1 MKSALVIRRKICR
14 VRRSREEV
22 ALLLESYRNSGLSQ
36 LVFSRR
42 SGISQS
48 TLNCWLRQRRR
59 RECGQ
64 REYPQRL
71 VKVKI
76 AAGPGNCA
84 TAPRGRFELGFAG
97 GLRLWIPQD
106 FEGDAL
112 RRLLVV
118 LRERC

>member
-1 MKSALVIRRKICR
+1 MKNTLVVRREICR
-14 VRRSREEV
+14 VRRSREEI

-36 LVFSRR
+36 LAFSRR

-48 TLNCWLRQRRR
+48 TLNCWLRQTCR
-59 RECGQ
+59 REGGQ

-76 AAGPGNCA
+76 AGDPRNSP
-84 TAPRGRFELGFAG
+84 TAPRGRFELGFTG

>member
-1 MKSALVIRRKICR
+1 MKNAMVIRRRICR
-14 VRRSREEV
+14 VRRSREEI
-22 ALLLESYRNSGLSQ
+22 ALLLESFRNSGLSQ
-36 LVFSRR
+36 LAFSRR

-48 TLNCWLRQRRR
+48 TLNCWLRQRRW
-59 RECGQ
+59 REGGQ
-64 REYPQRL
+64 RECPQRL

-76 AAGPGNCA
+76 AGDPRDCA